1 MRALLPRVA
10 AALRSASWI
19 ADGVLGAHGYQNYL
33 AHQRVHG
40 HGEPPLT
47 EREFWKA
54 AIENNEADDAALDRG
69 ISLMTRYGAIADT
82 VLRARHFGDIARD
95 ALGPLK
101 STPQKAALL
110 DVIDFCISRET

>member
-54 AIENNEADDAALDRG
+54 E
-69 ISLMTRYGAIADT
+69 Y
-82 VLRARHFGDIARD
+82 ARQGRQASGR
-95 ALGPLK
+95 
-101 STPQKAALL
+101 
-110 DVIDFCISRET
+110 CC